1 MRLVGLTGGIGSGKS
16 SATDRLRTHG
26 LAVID
31 ADAITREL
39 QAPGTPTLAAM
50 VEAFGSGILLEDGA
64 LDRAGLARH
73 VFADAEQLA
82 LLNRIV
88 HPEVGAEIHRRLA
101 SFAGSDEAVVL
112 DVPLLVESGRD
123 DLELLVV
130 VDLDPEIAVQRL
142 VEFRD
147 FDEADARARIARQ
160 ADRAERLARADVVL
174 DNGGSIEDLHR
185 QVDALVHRLN
195 P

>member
-39 QAPGTPTLAAM
+39 QAPGSPTLAAM
-50 VEAFGSGILLEDGA
+50 VEAFGSHILFEDGT
-64 LDRAGLARH
+64 LDRAGLAQH
-73 VFADAEQLA
+73 VFADAEQLD

-101 SFAGSDEAVVL
+101 RYAESDEAVVL

-130 VDLDPEIAVQRL
+130 VDLDPEIAVRRL

-185 QVDALVHRLN
+185 QVDALVHRLSS
-195 P
+195 

>member
-26 LAVID
+26 VAVID

-50 VEAFGSGILLEDGA
+50 VEAFGSGILLQDGA

-73 VFADAEQLA
+73 VFADADQLA

-101 SFAGSDEAVVL
+101 RYAESDDPVVL
-112 DVPLLVESGRD
+112 DVPLLIESGRD

-130 VDLDPEIAVQRL
+130 VDLDPEVAVQRL
-142 VEFRD
+142 VAHRG
-147 FDEADARARIARQ
+147 FDEADARARISRQ
-160 ADRAERLARADVVL
+160 ADRAERLARVDVVL
-174 DNGGSIEDLHR
+174 DNGGSIDDLHR
-185 QVDALVHRLN
+185 QVDALVRRLTA
-195 P
+195 